1 MKRTDRP
8 GVKRRSFFLL
18 TGFNLSIIGFVTA
31 FVVAL
36 LTIQFLLQFIK
47 THTFIPF
54 GLCRIVLVASGF
66 CS

>member
-1 MKRTDRP
+1 
-8 GVKRRSFFLL
+8 L